1 MMIQL
6 QVAVLF
12 AAVASLV
19 YAAPQ
24 QQSTPPIP
32 ILRSAQDAD
41 LQGGYSFSFETGNDI
56 AREEVGELRNLGTAG
71 EVQVVRGSYR
81 YKDPEGNDIV
91 VTYTADEN
99 GFVPQGAH
107 FPVAPPIPQEIL
119 AALAR
124 NAEEEA
130 KLSEAERA
138 EVETGRYVIH

>member
-1 MMIQL
+1 M
-6 QVAVLF
+6 
-12 AAVASLV
+12 SH
-19 YAAPQ
+19 
-24 QQSTPPIP
+24 
-32 ILRSAQDAD
+32 
-41 LQGGYSFSFETGNDI
+41 SFETGNDI